1 MEIELEVIRPEP
13 ESEPEPRP
21 KMVLMGDV
29 RGQVSIGEE
38 YKTVGQLLDY
48 LNSNKRL
55 LTGGAK
61 DAIGSGWFRDH
72 LIIKIKIPC
81 GHGTRLLK
89 VSRSESIEFLIKR
102 EIDALYVSTE
112 SWWM

>member
-1 MEIELEVIRPEP
+1 MEIELTDFGPEP
-13 ESEPEPRP
+13 ESRP
-21 KMVLMGDV
+21 KMILKGYV

-48 LNSNKRL
+48 LNSNQII

-72 LIIKIKIPC
+72 LIIQIKIPC
-81 GHGTRLLK
+81 GYGSRLHK
-89 VSRSESIEFLIKR
+89 VPRGESIEFLRR
-102 EIDALYVSTE
+102 ERGIEELYVTTA